1 MVYVFMVFA
10 LIAFFYLL
18 PLLKKSPKR
27 DRIIVAAIFV
37 FVLAVCAL
45 TAQGVELPNPLKTAE
60 DIVKAIGLSYPPLK

>member
-1 MVYVFMVFA
+1 MVCVFMVFA
-10 LIAFFYLL
+10 LISFLYLL

-37 FVLAVCAL
+37 FVLAVCSL
-45 TAQGVELPNPLKTAE
+45 TAQDVELPNPLKAAE